1 MAKIPPL
8 ASGKSRCLAAVC
20 LVLVL
25 GGAQRS
31 PAREPLSLQQCI
43 HRALRHNLQHLNS
56 HQYLR
61 DVQAQLQQARA
72 PFELRAD
79 AGLRLPSFN
88 EARNTQQ
95 SVALLTRFR
104 EETTNFTYAG
114 NLEMSQRVPYIGL
127 LTFTSKAIRQDF
139 TSNVRT
145 DFLEY
150 FGDAN
155 FGFTHEIFTR
165 PQDEIA
171 LEQAKLNLLQAEID
185 FEGLELLLE
194 HQVATAYYDLVRN
207 IRQLEIEELQ
217 LNQSRSSLELARR
230 KFEIGLVAEVQP
242 LRLEVA
248 ALQAEASFAQA
259 QTAIELS
266 RDVLRQAIG
275 MDFHE
280 PLEVITEVD
289 SRKYLISQAR
299 AMEVGLKHRTDL
311 KQAAI
316 INEISKLGL
325 RSAKQLNG
333 ATARLVAN
341 LSVSGRGPEIGAI
354 STDLER
360 NLWSVGIN
368 VNLPLIDNGIRRG
381 KLRQARVAVR
391 QSQLRRDL
399 VRQNVIREIRE
410 AVLNLKEAER
420 QIDLTQAALT
430 VAERAYQVEQ
440 SRFELGLIQ
449 SQDLLT
455 AQGNLTG
462 ARVNT
467 LNALITYQLNL
478 QKLRLVTMADLA
490 QLSGRGKTSER
501 NQLGRDA
508 GNN

>member
-1 MAKIPPL
+1 MANIRPVANGKRRHL
-8 ASGKSRCLAAVC
+8 AAICLALLLA
-20 LVLVL
+20 
-25 GGAQRS
+25 GAQPS
-31 PAREPLSLQQCI
+31 GARDPLTLQECI
-43 HRALRHNLQHLNS
+43 QLALKNNLQHLNS
-56 HQYLR
+56 RLHLSN
-61 DVQAQLQQARA
+61 VQAQLQQARA
-72 PFELRAD
+72 PFELRAN
-79 AGLRLPSFN
+79 AGLLLPSFD
-88 EARNTQQ
+88 EARNTQE

-114 NLEMSQRVPYIGL
+114 NLELSQRVPYIGL
-127 LTFTSKAIRQDF
+127 LTFTSMARRQDF

-150 FGDAN
+150 LGDAN

-165 PQDEIA
+165 PQEEIA
-171 LEQAKLNLLQAEID
+171 LEQAKLNLLQAEAD
-185 FEGLELLLE
+185 YEGLARLLE

-248 ALQAEASFAQA
+248 ALQAEASLARA
-259 QTAIELS
+259 QTAIKLS
-266 RDVLRQAIG
+266 RDILRQLVG

-280 PLEVITEVD
+280 PLDVFTEVD
-289 SRKYLISQAR
+289 SRKYSISQAR
-299 AMEVGLKHRTDL
+299 ALEVGLERRTDL

-316 INEISKLGL
+316 TAEISKLGL
-325 RSAKQLNG
+325 QGAKGLNG
-333 ATARLVAN
+333 PTANLVAN

-360 NLWSVGIN
+360 NLWSVGVN
-368 VNLPLIDNGIRRG
+368 VNLPLIDNGLRRG

-391 QSQLRRDL
+391 QSHLGRDL

-410 AVLNLKEAER
+410 AVLNLQEAER

-462 ARVNT
+462 SRVST

-478 QKLRLVTMADLA
+478 QKLRLVTMADFS
-490 QLSGRGKTSER
+490 QLFVLGRGEASATPRSGCGD
-501 NQLGRDA
+501 Q
-508 GNN
+508 

>member
-1 MAKIPPL
+1 MAEIRLL
-8 ASGKSRCLAAVC
+8 AHVKRLNIWPICLS
-20 LVLVL
+20 LLL
-25 GGAQRS
+25 GGARPS
-31 PAREPLSLQQCI
+31 PAEEPLSLRQCI
-43 HRALRHNLQHLNS
+43 DLALKHNLQHLNA
-56 HQYLR
+56 QQKLR

-79 AGLRLPSFN
+79 ADFRLPSFAD
-88 EARNTQQ
+88 ARNTQQ

-127 LTFTSKAIRQDF
+127 LTFTSNATRQDF
-139 TSNVRT
+139 ISNVRT

-150 FGDAN
+150 FGAAN
-155 FGFTHEIFTR
+155 LGFTHDIFTR
-165 PQDEIA
+165 PQEEIA
-171 LEQAKLNLLQAEID
+171 LEQAKLNLVQTEID
-185 FEGLELLLE
+185 FSGLELLLE

-207 IRQLEIEELQ
+207 IRQLDIEELQ

-248 ALQAEASFAQA
+248 ALQAEASFARA

-266 RDVLRQAIG
+266 RDVLRQVIG

-280 PLEVITEVD
+280 PLEVVTEVE
-289 SRKYLISQAR
+289 SRKYPVNQAR
-299 AMEVGLKHRTDL
+299 AMEAGLKLRTDL

-316 INEISKLGL
+316 MDEISKLGL
-325 RSAKQLNG
+325 QSAKQLNG
-333 ATARLVAN
+333 ATARLVGN
-341 LSVSGRGPEIGAI
+341 LSVSGRGPEVGAI

-381 KLRQARVAVR
+381 KLHQARVAVR
-391 QSQLRRDL
+391 QSQLARDL

-462 ARVNT
+462 ARVST
-467 LNALITYQLNL
+467 LNALITYQLQL
-478 QKLRLVTMADLA
+478 QKLRLVTMADLS
-490 QLSGRGKTSER
+490 QLLGKE
-501 NQLGRDA
+501 DA
-508 GNN
+508 NYSSSSNMP